1 VEKLARVF
9 FVLALIFAAA
19 FIVFFLFYFRANNEQ
34 TALVIE
40 RANLKQQVA
49 TLNTELNRR
58 GIYQQELER
67 KIQLLEA
74 EKPGPAATQTEEIDT
89 LKAQVSALLDEVEK
103 KSAQIALLS
112 TSQTGSPSEREKALQ
127 EDIIRLKQTCDDE
140 YAKLQLSLRQ
150 KDDEIARLTKTLEAQ
165 GSPDEQVK
173 TLQTQLGSL
182 QKDLTKAQVD
192 LDSTKR
198 SVSERDIEI
207 TALKTQLEAYQKNNQ
222 TLVQKDQEIA
232 GLKAQVASLQAQ
244 TAQKETEIKNLNAG
258 INTLTKEKESL
269 YQQLTIERIYQPIPP
284 GESDAV
290 RYKYLILGE
299 DALLAEKYKESAE
312 NFQKAQLKELSLG
325 VMASVYTR
333 KRDLAY
339 QKAISLYYSEGLDHY
354 KGNRFEAAISPFQKA
369 ISLALEVK
377 TDYDDDVLYYL
388 ALSYY
393 QMKDYNE
400 AEKQLQAVY
409 ALKES
414 TYKVH
419 ALYYLVRVAMDAGKK
434 TEALAYANQLK
445 THSQYATFARDAIK
459 TLGE

>member
-67 KIQLLEA
+67 KIKLLEE
-74 EKPGPAATQTEEIDT
+74 EKPGPAATQTEEIGA
-89 LKAQVSALLDEVEK
+89 LKAQMVALQDEVEK
-103 KSAQIALLS
+103 KNAQIALLS
-112 TSQTGSPSEREKALQ
+112 TSQTGTPSQREKALQ
-127 EDIIRLKQTCDDE
+127 EDIIRLKQTYDDE
-140 YAKLQLSLRQ
+140 YAKSQRSLRQ

-165 GSPDEQVK
+165 GSPDDRVK
-173 TLQTQLGSL
+173 TLQTQLSAL
-182 QKDLTKAQVD
+182 QKDLAKAQVD
-192 LDSTKR
+192 LDSAKR
-198 SVSERDIEI
+198 AASERDTEI
-207 TALKTQLEAYQKNNQ
+207 SALKAQLDTYQKNNQ
-222 TLVQKDQEIA
+222 TLVQRDQEIA
-232 GLKAQVASLQAQ
+232 ALKAQVASLLTQA
-244 TAQKETEIKNLNAG
+244 AQKETEIKNLNTG
-258 INTLTKEKESL
+258 INTLTQEKESL
-269 YQQLTIERIYQPIPP
+269 YKQLTVERIYQPIPP

-299 DALLAEKYKESAE
+299 DALLAENYKKSAE
-312 NFQKAQLKELSLG
+312 NFQKANLKDLSLG
-325 VMASVYTR
+325 VMATVYTR
-333 KRDLAY
+333 KRDLTY
-339 QKAISLYYSEGLDHY
+339 QKAISLYYSEGIDHY
-354 KGNRFEAAISPFQKA
+354 KGNRFEAAVLPFQKA

-388 ALSYY
+388 GLSYY
-393 QMKDYNE
+393 QMKDYKE
-400 AEKQLQAVY
+400 AERQLQAVT

-434 TEALAYANQLK
+434 TEALAYANLLK
-445 THSQYATFARDAIK
+445 GYAQYATFARDAIK

>member
-1 VEKLARVF
+1 MEKLARVF
-9 FVLALIFAAA
+9 FVLTLIFAAA
-19 FIVFFLFYFRANNEQ
+19 FVVFFLFYFRTNNEQ

-49 TLNTELNRR
+49 TLSTELNRR

-74 EKPGPAATQTEEIDT
+74 EKPGPAATQTEEIDA
-89 LKAQVSALLDEVEK
+89 LKAQVSALRDEVEK

-112 TSQTGSPSEREKALQ
+112 TSQTGSSSEREKALQ
-127 EDIIRLKQTCDDE
+127 EDIIRLKQTYDDE

-232 GLKAQVASLQAQ
+232 GLKAQVVSLQAQ

-269 YQQLTIERIYQPIPP
+269 YQQLTMERIYQPIPP

-312 NFQKAQLKELSLG
+312 NFQKAQLKDLSLG
-325 VMASVYTR
+325 VMATVYTR
-333 KRDLAY
+333 KRDLSY
-339 QKAISLYYSEGLDHY
+339 QKAISLYYSEGIDLY
-354 KGNRFEAAISPFQKA
+354 KGNRFEEAISPFIKA
-369 ISLALEVK
+369 SALAQEVK

-388 ALSYY
+388 GLSYY
-393 QMKDYNE
+393 QMKNYAE
-400 AEKQLQAVY
+400 AETQLKTVY

-419 ALYYLVRVAMDAGKK
+419 ALYYLVRVAMDAGKR